1 MKKQVFPAGILALA
15 IYYGRSVA
23 WVVSNATR
31 LGISSSQ
38 ITALQNIYGD
48 DTTPGTYLY
57 CKKVYDNQPG
67 RKESKVTTALK
78 TVSNKLK
85 AKLIEIY
92 DDIPASKWTDDD
104 RLNLNRK
111 TGLKRTVTH
120 PTTRIAEKFVLDIDP
135 HMNALFKCGARSRT
149 DTKRHSIP
157 ESANT
162 VEIRYCAVKGKWPI
176 GLDLAGKVREKCD
189 GPDDNTYPLF
199 FTKAIFEIQL
209 DGELSGYDIYVW
221 GRWVDLQHPELAGE
235 WSEKHQM
242 MIL

>member
-1 MKKQVFPAGILALA
+1 MPTTFPVPIQQLASYFVRA
-15 IYYGRSVA
+15 IA
-23 WVVSNATR
+23 WIIANATR
-31 LGISSSQ
+31 LGVSSTNVTQ
-38 ITALQNIYGD
+38 LQALYGD
-48 DTTPGTYLY
+48 ETTAGTYLY
-57 CKKVYDNQPG
+57 CKKQYDSAPN
-67 RKESKVTTALK
+67 RKDGITTLNLETASEKVR
-78 TVSNKLK
+78 NKLT
-85 AKLIEIY
+85 EIY
-92 DDIPASKWTDDD
+92 NDIPASKWKDED
-104 RLNLNRK
+104 RKNLNRK

-157 ESANT
+157 VSANT
-162 VEIRYCAVKGKWPI
+162 IEIRYCAVKGKWPI

>member
-1 MKKQVFPAGILALA
+1 MPTTFPTQVQQLAAYFTRA
-15 IYYGRSVA
+15 IA
-23 WVVSNATR
+23 WVIANATR
-31 LGISSSQ
+31 LGVSAPN
-38 ITALQNIYGD
+38 ITALQSIYGD
-48 DTTPGTYLY
+48 ETTAGTYLY
-57 CKKVYDNQPG
+57 CKKQYDIAPN
-67 RKESKVTTALK
+67 RKDGITTANLAK
-78 TVSNKLK
+78 AAEKLRT
-85 AKLIEIY
+85 KLTEIY
-92 DDIPASKWTDDD
+92 NDIPASKWTDED
-104 RLNLNRK
+104 RKNLNRK
-111 TGLKRTVTH
+111 TGLKRIVTH

-157 ESANT
+157 VSANT
-162 VEIRYCAVKGKWPI
+162 IEIRYCAVKGKWPI